1 MTDSDDDDETFIY
14 ELQMNQA
21 NDVKNLRKQI
31 DKMEQVIEY
40 MERDNEEIWKL
51 IEKIKENKKDIRL

>member
-1 MTDSDDDDETFIY
+1 MDMTDSDDDDETFIY

-31 DKMEQVIEY
+31 DKIEDIIKY

-51 IEKIKENKKDIRL
+51 IEKRKEKKRI

>member
-31 DKMEQVIEY
+31 DKIEDIIKY

-51 IEKIKENKKDIRL
+51 IEKRKEKKRI